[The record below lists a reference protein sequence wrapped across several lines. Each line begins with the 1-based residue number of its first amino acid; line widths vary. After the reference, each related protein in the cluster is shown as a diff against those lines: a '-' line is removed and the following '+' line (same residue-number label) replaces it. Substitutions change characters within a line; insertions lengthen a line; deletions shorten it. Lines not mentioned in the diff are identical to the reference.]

1 MKKTL
6 IALAAVA
13 ATGAAFAQSSVTLYG
28 VADVAVGDRNN
39 PAGATGATLSNN
51 TGGPNSANFSGMTTD
66 SFQAIS
72 AGTLNNGTSRFGLR
86 GTEDLGGGLKAGFNF
101 EGGLNLANGAGT
113 GNLFARA
120 ANVSLMGGFGEIRA
134 GRSLT
139 PSFYSVAAWELT
151 GTANYSAVANQFGF
165 GGQNSRNDGLIMYRS
180 PSFGGL
186 TVDLGMVL
194 AGNCVNTSAVVTG
207 GDCTATTKGK
217 AKMDLTATYKAGPLV
232 ASFAYNKV
240 SGNDPTGG
248 AKRDASYVIGGK
260 YDLGM
265 MAVAGSYHNID
276 VSGNADTKK
285 GFTLGVSVPMGPV
298 TLTAD
303 VARATNNSST
313 VNFKNTDFVLEAK
326 YALSKRTF
334 AYGVYMKD
342 GATAGNKSLNG
353 FALGVRHNF

>member
-28 VADVAVGDRNN
+28 VADVAVGKTNQ
-39 PAGATGATLSNN
+39 AGLGLTN
-51 TGGPNSANFSGMTTD
+51 D
-66 SFQAIS
+66 KFQAIAS
-72 AGTLNNGTSRFGLR
+72 NALNNGTSRFGFR

-101 EGGLNLANGAGT
+101 EGGLSLATGAGNFS
-113 GNLFARA
+113 GGQLFSRA

-151 GTANYSAVANQFGF
+151 QTANYSVVANQFNF
-165 GGQNSRNDGLIMYRS
+165 AGQGSRDSALIMYRS

-186 TVDLGMVL
+186 TVDVGMLL
-194 AGNCVNTSAVVTG
+194 AGNCLVTSAVAAG
-207 GDCTATTKGK
+207 GDCSATTNGK
-217 AKMDLTATYKAGPLV
+217 SKLDLTATYKAGPLV
-232 ASFAYNKV
+232 ASFAYNKL
-240 SGNDPTGG
+240 SGNDTAGS
-248 AKRDASYVIGGK
+248 RDGSYVLGGK
-260 YDLGM
+260 YDMGM
-265 MAVAGSYHNID
+265 MAVAASYHNID
-276 VSGNADTKK
+276 VANNNKAKK
-285 GFTLGVSVPMGPV
+285 GFTLGVSAPMGPL

-303 VARATNNSST
+303 IARATNDT
-313 VNFKNTDFVLEAK
+313 FKNTDFLLEAK

-342 GATAGNKSLNG
+342 GVTTGKATSGYAV
-353 FALGVRHNF
+353 GVRHNF